1 MQSFNHLTEPFCSDK
16 FTLLQHGISDDPAI
30 DVYVNAQK
38 DFAFLHPAPR
48 VDYSDYTPRV
58 KKFGL
63 TDYKKGLQV
72 IQRRYDK
79 IAHHINSGHGSLLE
93 IGAGDGA
100 FLKTVRAHWPHLHL
114 TAIDRD
120 QNTLASRAAN
130 SDENFDSPAEL
141 ISGGKTYDVICL
153 FHVLEHI
160 LEPASFLADIRQLMA
175 TQSLLIIEVPS
186 LLDPLLSLYQNKTFA
201 NFIFSSQ
208 HPYVYSPSSIERL
221 MAANGFQATE
231 TVYFQRYGLENH
243 LNWLTQAQPGGNKE
257 FQLTFQDL
265 EPAYR
270 ASLEQSGK
278 TDTVI
283 WVGTR
288 GET

>member
-1 MQSFNHLTEPFCSDK
+1 MQSFDHLTEPFCNDK
-16 FTLLQHGISDDPAI
+16 FELFQHGISDNPAI
-30 DVYVNAQK
+30 DVYVNGPK

-48 VDYSDYTPRV
+48 MDYSDYTPRV

-72 IQRRYDK
+72 IKRRFEK
-79 IAHHINSGHGSLLE
+79 IAHHIKGHHGSLLE

-100 FLKTVRAHWPHLHL
+100 FLEIVKAHCPRIHLA
-114 TAIDRD
+114 AIDQD

-130 SDENFDSPAEL
+130 SDENFDSTAEL
-141 ISGGKTYDVICL
+141 ISAGKTYDMICL

-160 LEPASFLADIRQLMA
+160 LEPASFLADIRRLMA
-175 TQSLLIIEVPS
+175 DQSLLIIEVPS
-186 LLDPLLSLYQNKTFA
+186 LFDPLLSLYQNKTFA

-208 HPYVYSPSSIERL
+208 HPYVYSPSSLERL
-221 MAANGFQATE
+221 MAANGFKPAE
-231 TVYFQRYGLENH
+231 TIYFQRYGLENH

-257 FQLTFQDL
+257 FQTTFQDL

-270 ASLEQSGK
+270 FALELTGK

-283 WVGTR
+283 WVGSR
-288 GET
+288 GAT

>member
-1 MQSFNHLTEPFCSDK
+1 MQKFNNLTEPFRKEK
-16 FTLLQHGISDDPAI
+16 FAILQQGISDNPAI
-30 DVYVNAQK
+30 DVYINEQK
-38 DFAFLHPAPR
+38 DFAFLYPAPS
-48 VDYSDYTPRV
+48 VDYSNYIPRV

-72 IQRRYDK
+72 IKRRFDK
-79 IAHHINSGHGSLLE
+79 IEHHLKKDHHSLLE

-100 FLKTVRAHWPHLHL
+100 FLKMVREHLADIHL
-114 TAIDRD
+114 TAIDQD

-130 SDENFDSPAEL
+130 SDENFDSLADL
-141 ISGGKTYDVICL
+141 INHNKEYDVICL

-160 LEPASFLADIRQLMA
+160 LKPVNFLAEIRKLMS
-175 TQSLLIIEVPS
+175 TQSVLIIEVPS
-186 LLDPLLSLYQNKTFA
+186 LMDPLLSFYHNKTFS

-208 HPYVYSPSSIERL
+208 HPYVYSPSSLLRL
-221 MAANGFQATE
+221 MEAGGFQTTE
-231 TVYFQRYGLENH
+231 TIHFQRYGLENH

-257 FQLTFQDL
+257 FQTTFKDL
-265 EPAYR
+265 ESEYMAK
-270 ASLEQSGK
+270 LEQYGK

-288 GET
+288 GEK

>member
-1 MQSFNHLTEPFCSDK
+1 MLTFNDLTEPFCNDK
-16 FTLLQHGISDDPAI
+16 FELFQHGISDNPAI
-30 DVYVNAQK
+30 DVYINAQK

-72 IQRRYDK
+72 IKRRFDK
-79 IAHHINSGHGSLLE
+79 IAPLIKDDHGSLLE

-100 FLKTVRAHWPHLHL
+100 FLKTVREHWPRIHLA
-114 TAIDRD
+114 AIDQD

-130 SDENFDSPAEL
+130 SDANFDSPAEL
-141 ISGGKTYDVICL
+141 IRDGKTYDVICL

-160 LEPASFLADIRQLMA
+160 LEPGAFLTDIRQLMSN
-175 TQSLLIIEVPS
+175 QSLLIIEVPS
-186 LLDPLLSLYQNKTFA
+186 LLDPLLSLYQNKTFT

-208 HPYVYSPSSIERL
+208 HPYVYSPSSLERL
-221 MAANGFQATE
+221 MAANGFHAVE
-231 TVYFQRYGLENH
+231 TICFQRYGLENH
-243 LNWLTQAQPGGNKE
+243 LSWLTQAQPGGNKE
-257 FQLTFQDL
+257 FQTTFQDL

-270 ASLEQSGK
+270 AALEQTGK

-288 GET
+288 GKK